1 VLLAPSNIVT
11 SVSEWKAHQVR
22 EQSVTDMFVFVDVSP
37 RNCVSNLLLVKIK
50 DADVVSVWLLSSL
63 LTAVSRRMFLEG
75 YEEARR
81 FLVVKKSI

>member
-1 VLLAPSNIVT
+1 
-11 SVSEWKAHQVR
+11 
-22 EQSVTDMFVFVDVSP
+22 MFVFVDVSP